1 MSSFISRIL
10 VFFYVIFFPLFV
22 GLYIAAYVS
31 SYPKPAAL
39 WIEGGASEFGPAAFI
54 VLLILLCVPLLLS
67 FAKYLLSGDSTELGK
82 VLIICAILFAHPV
95 LGAFQAHPWEK
106 GFPMQVL
113 LLDWDKG
120 VFLGII
126 ALGLVI
132 VLPFGGIGSLI
143 YEIHELA
150 EAKDQEAKAKD
161 QERKYFAELSARC
174 RVGAHEVSQLMAVL
188 VEHNKLLGYGR
199 RIESRVEL
207 SRQYLPRHLT
217 LMVKSG
223 LPVDAYL
230 LFVERAV
237 GQKNVFNDAAFVE
250 LERHIH
256 FFSETGGMEQHFRW
270 LEAMDSRSLRDES
283 FGLYPSHRYGSS
295 KISLSESLVEFKLG
309 EFSTPDEYLEFV
321 KVSPGYVSYTERE
334 QFKKELE
341 MMSHPVLL
349 KMFEVGGAHRARAL
363 QIVRRSQGAAK
374 AEKARAILPDVG
386 IAAAPTPP
394 QVAPMD
400 LVMISR
406 GGQIIL
412 RDIKLQNL
420 STMVM
425 QGQVLLTD
433 HYWCSGMAGWSLVSA
448 YRSSDAPRHVPEE
461 GVNWGEVF
469 TDFFLSWMLYVLGGV
484 FIAALI
490 GYGNG
495 GMPGA
500 GSAIG
505 GFLGFIIM
513 VRPVTFVFRTIFRLA
528 IGKRGMELFR

>member
-1 MSSFISRIL
+1 MSAFISRIL
-10 VFFYVIFFPLFV
+10 VFFYVIFLPLYV
-22 GLYIAAYVS
+22 GLYITAHVS

-54 VLLILLCVPLLLS
+54 VLLLLWCVPLLLS
-67 FAKYLLSGDSTELGK
+67 FAKYLLAGDSIEFGK

-95 LGAFQAHPWEK
+95 LGAIQAHPWEK
-106 GFPMQVL
+106 GFPLQVL
-113 LLDWDKG
+113 LVDWDKG
-120 VFLGII
+120 VFAVIATFGFLII
-126 ALGLVI
+126 
-132 VLPFGGIGSLI
+132 LPIAGIGSLV
-143 YEIHELA
+143 YEIYELA
-150 EAKDQEAKAKD
+150 EAKD

-174 RVGAHEVSQLMAVL
+174 RVNAREVSQLMALL
-188 VEHNKLLGYGR
+188 VEHNKLLGYGLR
-199 RIESRVEL
+199 YESRVGI
-207 SRQYLPRHLT
+207 SHKYLPRHLT
-217 LMVKSG
+217 LLVKSG

-237 GQKNVFNDAAFVE
+237 GRERIFEDASFVE
-250 LERHIH
+250 LERHIQS
-256 FFSETGGMEQHFRW
+256 FSEAGGMEQHFRW
-270 LEAMDSRSLRDES
+270 LKAMKSRSLWDES
-283 FGLYPSHRYGSS
+283 FSLYYRSYGSS

-321 KVSPGYVSYTERE
+321 KVSPGYVSNTERE

-420 STMVM
+420 PTMVL
-425 QGQVLLTD
+425 QGQVLMSD
-433 HYWCSGMAGWSLVSA
+433 HYWCQGMPGWTSVSTFRA
-448 YRSSDAPRHVPEE
+448 VEAPRVVLEE
-461 GVNWGEVF
+461 QIDWSEVF
-469 TDFFLSWMLYVLGGV
+469 TDFFLSWLLYVLGGV
-484 FIAALI
+484 FIAGLL
-490 GYGNG
+490 GYGTG
-495 GMPGA
+495 GMSGV

-505 GFLGFIIM
+505 GFLGLIIL
-513 VRPVTFVFRTIFRLA
+513 VRPVTFVLGPFFRLI

>member
-1 MSSFISRIL
+1 
-10 VFFYVIFFPLFV
+10 
-22 GLYIAAYVS
+22 
-31 SYPKPAAL
+31 
-39 WIEGGASEFGPAAFI
+39 
-54 VLLILLCVPLLLS
+54 
-67 FAKYLLSGDSTELGK
+67 
-82 VLIICAILFAHPV
+82 
-95 LGAFQAHPWEK
+95 
-106 GFPMQVL
+106 
-113 LLDWDKG
+113 
-120 VFLGII
+120 
-126 ALGLVI
+126 
-132 VLPFGGIGSLI
+132 
-143 YEIHELA
+143 
-150 EAKDQEAKAKD
+150 
-161 QERKYFAELSARC
+161 
-174 RVGAHEVSQLMAVL
+174 
-188 VEHNKLLGYGR
+188 
-199 RIESRVEL
+199 
-207 SRQYLPRHLT
+207 
-217 LMVKSG
+217 
-223 LPVDAYL
+223 
-230 LFVERAV
+230 
-237 GQKNVFNDAAFVE
+237 
-250 LERHIH
+250 
-256 FFSETGGMEQHFRW
+256 
-270 LEAMDSRSLRDES
+270 
-283 FGLYPSHRYGSS
+283 
-295 KISLSESLVEFKLG
+295 LVEFKLG

-374 AEKARAILPDVG
+374 AEKARAILPDVC

-448 YRSSDAPRHVPEE
+448 YRSADAPRHVPEE

-469 TDFFLSWMLYVLGGV
+469 TDFFLSWLLYVLGGV

-495 GMPGA
+495 GMSGA

-528 IGKRGMELFR
+528 TGKRGAELFR